1 MADQFPRLVEA
12 GVWLMYAMG
21 ALLALGCLAA
31 LVVLAFIISHFWKMR
46 KKAKAEDYSREDRWL
61 AYRDAKQTR
70 RFKP

>member
-46 KKAKAEDYSREDRWL
+46 KKAKAEDY
-61 AYRDAKQTR
+61 R
-70 RFKP
+70 R